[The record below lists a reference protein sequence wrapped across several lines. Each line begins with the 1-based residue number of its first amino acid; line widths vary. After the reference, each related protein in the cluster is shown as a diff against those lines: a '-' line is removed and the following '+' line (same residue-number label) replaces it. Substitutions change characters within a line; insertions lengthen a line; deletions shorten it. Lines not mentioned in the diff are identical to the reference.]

1 MTDGLDAVV
10 AHLLDT
16 LPRDRRALVAV
27 DGVGGSG
34 KSTVA
39 ARLAELVEAHPRRRP
54 ATVLHVDD
62 FFRPAAAR
70 HARGRFSP
78 EGFWLDAYDYD
89 ALVSWALVPL
99 RRGEPYRTHAFDRA
113 TGGAVRPEPVDAPA
127 DALVLVEGPFL
138 HRDELV
144 GHWDASLWLD
154 VPFDVAARRMHA
166 RDGVGPDPDHGPMR
180 RYLGAQRL
188 YLAAAA
194 PRERASLVLEATDL
208 ARPAVIRSGAGR

>member
-1 MTDGLDAVV
+1 VTGDLDAVV
-10 AHLLDT
+10 AHLLET

-39 ARLAELVEAHPRRRP
+39 NRLVELVEAHPQQRP
-54 ATVLHVDD
+54 TVVLHADD

-99 RRGEPYRTHAFDRA
+99 RRGQPHRTHVFDRA
-113 TGGAVRPEPVDAPA
+113 SAAAVRPDPVAAPA
-127 DALVLVEGPFL
+127 DALVLVEGTFL
-138 HRDELV
+138 HREELV
-144 GHWDASLWLD
+144 DHWDASVWLE
-154 VPFDVAARRMHA
+154 VPFDVAAGRMHA
-166 RDGVGPDPDHGPMR
+166 RDGVDPDPDHGPMR

-188 YLAAAA
+188 YLAAAT
-194 PRERASLVLEATDL
+194 PRERAALVLDVTDL
-208 ARPAVIRSGAGR
+208 ARPMLITSPGGR